1 MKKIFKSLFI
11 GGLSALALTACS
23 NSKVTNDQLVIG
35 MECAYQP
42 FNWTMNSSSDYTLP
56 ISGTNQFVDGYD
68 IQVARYLSEE
78 LGKEVIIKKI
88 EWDSLIPA
96 LMNDEINMVLAGM
109 TDTAE
114 RRESIDFTDPYLSSD
129 LAFLISTEN
138 KNTYFPDNSKDN
150 PATYEELLA
159 AFSGQVLVCQKSVVG
174 DDFIDTYFSSV
185 DNSIIHASALD
196 TYPLAANDVKSGN
209 AFAMPAE
216 LPVVEAMTN
225 LGGLSVLYVDY
236 SFLSDEDQNGMKV
249 SIGIK
254 KGNTELR
261 DEINGALAKLTDQER
276 QEMMGAAATRS
287 ASSIA

>member
-1 MKKIFKSLFI
+1 MRKLFKSLFVA
-11 GGLSALALTACS
+11 GLSALALTACA
-23 NSKVTNDQLVIG
+23 NTEVTNDQLVIG

-42 FNWTMNSSSDYTLP
+42 FNWTVNSANDYTLP
-56 ISGTNQFVDGYD
+56 ISDTHQFVDGYD
-68 IQVARYLSEE
+68 IAVARYLSEE
-78 LGKEVIIKKI
+78 LDKEVVIKKLD
-88 EWDSLIPA
+88 WDSLILA
-96 LMNDEINMVLAGM
+96 LMNDEINMILAGM

-114 RRESIDFTDPYLSSD
+114 RRELIDFTDPYLSSD

-138 KNTYFPDNSKDN
+138 KNTYFPDNSKEN

-159 AFSGQVLVCQKSVVG
+159 AFSGKVLVCQKSVVG
-174 DDFIDTYFSSV
+174 DDFIDTYFSGV

-225 LGGLSVLYVDY
+225 LGNLSVLYVDY
-236 SFLSDEDQNGMKV
+236 SFLSEDDRNGMKV

-261 DEINGALAKLTDQER
+261 DEINSALAKLTDAQR

>member
-1 MKKIFKSLFI
+1 MRKLFKSLFVA
-11 GGLSALALTACS
+11 GLSTLALTACA
-23 NSKVTNDQLVIG
+23 NTEVTNDQLVIG

-42 FNWTMNSSSDYTLP
+42 FNWTVNSANDYTLP
-56 ISGTNQFVDGYD
+56 ISDTHQFVDGYD
-68 IQVARYLSEE
+68 IAVARYLSEE
-78 LGKEVIIKKI
+78 LDKEVVIKKLD
-88 EWDSLIPA
+88 WDSLILA

-114 RRESIDFTDPYLSSD
+114 RRELIDFTDPYLSSD

-138 KNTYFPDNSKDN
+138 KNTYFPDNSKEN

-159 AFSGQVLVCQKSVVG
+159 AFSGKVLVCQKSVVG
-174 DDFIDTYFSSV
+174 DDFIDTYFSGV

-225 LGGLSVLYVDY
+225 SGNLSVLYVDY
-236 SFLSDEDQNGMKV
+236 SFLSEDDRNGMKV

-261 DEINGALAKLTDQER
+261 DEINSALAKLTDTQR